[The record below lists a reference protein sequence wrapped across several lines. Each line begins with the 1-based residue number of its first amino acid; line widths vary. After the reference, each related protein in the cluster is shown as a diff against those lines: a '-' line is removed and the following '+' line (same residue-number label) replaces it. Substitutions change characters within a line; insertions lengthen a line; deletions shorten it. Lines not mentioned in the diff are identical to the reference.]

1 MDSEGRMP
9 LFMRFPKMHGKEPKF
24 AINRVRLSLD
34 EWDEVS
40 RLPKEPSLRL
50 RVEDELLRIKRDLYH
65 LIEYDKKEITYSILK
80 DVVKD
85 KKPSD
90 PLDSLFLDHY
100 MEYLSKKEKN
110 GLIGPSTMRSHITT
124 MTALNEFDK
133 NLRLKDIDETK
144 IREFIAFLR
153 NRKIKKGQDASKL
166 TFGNRLIQIRA
177 ILRYIAAKGI
187 AVKNPFDSHDIYI
200 APCNRNE
207 TYLNEVELSKM
218 VNLFIEDN
226 LAVSDRRILMLFL
239 LACSSGLR
247 ISDTRALCWRNINF
261 DCKNGVME
269 FYCIKCRRM
278 NYVPLSPMALDLL
291 CHLPEGDINNVE
303 KELNVSVR
311 VYSPTKIN
319 LTVKKLAKMVGI
331 SKNITFHA
339 GRRTFTTLCYMNDV
353 PEKIIES
360 SLGHKPKNVT
370 DRYRQWNVYEA
381 DKAAKRLSFLDMKTF
396 KKFA

>member
-1 MDSEGRMP
+1 MP

-65 LIEYDKKEITYSILK
+65 LIEYDKKEITYSVLK

-90 PLDSLFLDHY
+90 PLNSLFLDHY

-166 TFGNRLIQIRA
+166 TFG
-177 ILRYIAAKGI
+177 IA
-187 AVKNPFDSHDIYI
+187 
-200 APCNRNE
+200 
-207 TYLNEVELSKM
+207 
-218 VNLFIEDN
+218 
-226 LAVSDRRILMLFL
+226 
-239 LACSSGLR
+239 
-247 ISDTRALCWRNINF
+247 
-261 DCKNGVME
+261 
-269 FYCIKCRRM
+269 
-278 NYVPLSPMALDLL
+278 
-291 CHLPEGDINNVE
+291 
-303 KELNVSVR
+303 
-311 VYSPTKIN
+311 
-319 LTVKKLAKMVGI
+319 
-331 SKNITFHA
+331 
-339 GRRTFTTLCYMNDV
+339 
-353 PEKIIES
+353 
-360 SLGHKPKNVT
+360 
-370 DRYRQWNVYEA
+370 
-381 DKAAKRLSFLDMKTF
+381 
-396 KKFA
+396 